1 MKQCLI
7 TLFALLS
14 FSFLQAQSVISGSVK
29 DAKGVGIV
37 GATVLVTGSN
47 NGAATDIDGNFR
59 IDNVSG
65 TAVSLTVSSVGYT
78 TQVVKVDF
86 AGRNSASVQVVLVED
101 YKLLDEVVVVA
112 YGTRKREDLTGSVTS
127 VGEKDFQ
134 RGNIATPDQLL
145 TGKVAGLQ
153 VTSGGGSAGGGS
165 RLRIRGGASLNAS
178 NDPLIVIDGIPVESN
193 GIAGSGNFLNTINP
207 DDIESISVLKD
218 ASATALYGSR
228 ASNGVVIVTT
238 KKGSTGK
245 LQWNFNTQL
254 SVSQVA
260 KKVDVYTGDQIRDI
274 IKATGNQAYINLL
287 GTANT
292 DWQDEIYRSAFGNDN
307 NLSVGGSVAN
317 IPFRASVGFNNQ
329 DGVLKTNNF
338 KRMSA
343 SLNINPSLFDDD
355 LKLNIA
361 LKGTQTRN
369 TWADEGAIGAAVSFD
384 PTQPVHAANKFGDYY
399 EWLQN
404 ENTPHPLSTRNPL
417 GLLEL
422 RDNTSKVNRFV
433 GNLQADYRLPFLP
446 DLHVLANVGM
456 DRAFGQ
462 GDDIIKALSATNY
475 QTGGRRVHYEQGKT
489 NSLLDLSLFYEKSF
503 GKNSS
508 VDILAGHSYQD
519 FYTDVYNFPS
529 YPEVGDVAI
538 PGTIPTFDSDRP
550 EFRLESYLGRVNVN
564 LANKYLLTASIRR
577 DASSKFSKDNRVGYF
592 PALAAAWKLKD
603 EFFSGS
609 NTFSEL
615 KLRLGW
621 GVTGQQD
628 IGSYYSYLPVYNVSS
643 STAQYQF
650 GNTFYPFLRPNAYD
664 ANIRW
669 ETTTTSN
676 VGLDFGFADS
686 RITGSIDVYKKKTKD
701 LLSVVPVAPGSNFD
715 ITLLTNV
722 GNMEN
727 KGVEVTV
734 NTIPLKSEKMIWSL
748 GFNVTYN
755 ETKITNLLR
764 NQDPSFKGI
773 NVSGIGGGTGN
784 TIGKFEVGYA
794 PYTFFVY
801 KQVYDAKT
809 GAPIE
814 GLYEDLNRDGKVD
827 DNDRYLYTKPAPDL
841 MLGLNTQV
849 IIDKLTIG
857 IAGHGA
863 FNNYLYNNFASQGA
877 ALRRIEDPLNYISN
891 GSRIYDD
898 TRFVN
903 NQYLSDYFIE
913 NASFFRLDNI
923 NIGYNIG
930 RIFRDK
936 ASLRLSANIQNVF
949 VISKYRG
956 LDPEIASDS
965 GVDNN
970 IYPRPR
976 IFSIGASLDF

>member
-1 MKQCLI
+1 
-7 TLFALLS
+7 
-14 FSFLQAQSVISGSVK
+14 
-29 DAKGVGIV
+29 
-37 GATVLVTGSN
+37 
-47 NGAATDIDGNFR
+47 
-59 IDNVSG
+59 
-65 TAVSLTVSSVGYT
+65 
-78 TQVVKVDF
+78 
-86 AGRNSASVQVVLVED
+86 
-101 YKLLDEVVVVA
+101 
-112 YGTRKREDLTGSVTS
+112 
-127 VGEKDFQ
+127 
-134 RGNIATPDQLL
+134 
-145 TGKVAGLQ
+145 
-153 VTSGGGSAGGGS
+153 
-165 RLRIRGGASLNAS
+165 
-178 NDPLIVIDGIPVESN
+178 
-193 GIAGSGNFLNTINP
+193 
-207 DDIESISVLKD
+207 
-218 ASATALYGSR
+218 
-228 ASNGVVIVTT
+228 
-238 KKGSTGK
+238 
-245 LQWNFNTQL
+245 
-254 SVSQVA
+254 
-260 KKVDVYTGDQIRDI
+260 
-274 IKATGNQAYINLL
+274 
-287 GTANT
+287 
-292 DWQDEIYRSAFGNDN
+292 
-307 NLSVGGSVAN
+307 
-317 IPFRASVGFNNQ
+317 
-329 DGVLKTNNF
+329 
-338 KRMSA
+338 
-343 SLNINPSLFDDD
+343 
-355 LKLNIA
+355 
-361 LKGTQTRN
+361 
-369 TWADEGAIGAAVSFD
+369 
-384 PTQPVHAANKFGDYY
+384 
-399 EWLQN
+399 
-404 ENTPHPLSTRNPL
+404 
-417 GLLEL
+417 
-422 RDNTSKVNRFV
+422 TSKVNRFV

-686 RITGSIDVYKKKTKD
+686 RITGSIDIYKKKTKD

-827 DNDRYLYTKPAPDL
+827 DNDRYLYTKPAPDF